1 VPGMQ
6 GWLIGTTDDPDRP
19 ALELSAM
26 VAPEPGPDEIRV
38 QVSAVGVN
46 RADLLQV
53 RGKYPPPAGYDPR
66 VPGLEYSGVIDAVG
80 ERVPERS
87 VGEAVMGLV
96 PAGAYA
102 EQLVTTEREAIPVP
116 SGLSLAQAAAV
127 PEAFLTAY
135 RALVIEGGLAG
146 GDTLLVR
153 PVTAG
158 VGLAAARLAQ
168 VLGARV
174 IGVSRSVE
182 RLDQAQGLGIELDG
196 SVLDTDDGVSDS
208 VRELTGGVDVALDMV
223 AGAKL
228 DDTLACL
235 HTEGR
240 AVMIGLMGGMKAELD
255 LGSLLMRRAGL
266 KAMTMRA
273 QPLEERT
280 RHAQIFRHRLTPL
293 FAAGALKP
301 DLARTFP
308 FDEAPAALEAMK
320 RNEHLGRMVLKL

>member
-1 VPGMQ
+1 MQ
-6 GWLIGTTDDPDRP
+6 GWRIATTDDPDRP

-53 RGKYPPPAGYDPR
+53 QGKYPPPPGYDPR

-80 ERVPERS
+80 ERVTERS

-96 PAGAYA
+96 PGGAYA

-174 IGVSRSVE
+174 IGESRSRE
-182 RLDQAQGLGIELDG
+182 RLEQVRTLGIELDA
-196 SVLDTDDGVSDS
+196 SVLDGDEGVAES
-208 VRELTGGVDVALDMV
+208 VRERTGSGVDVAVDMV

-240 AVMIGLMGGMKAELD
+240 AVMVGLLGGMKAELN

-273 QPLEERT
+273 QPLEERI

-293 FAAGALKP
+293 FAAGTLKP

-320 RNEHLGRMVLKL
+320 RNEHPGRMVLKL

>member
-1 VPGMQ
+1 
-6 GWLIGTTDDPDRP
+6 
-19 ALELSAM
+19 
-26 VAPEPGPDEIRV
+26 
-38 QVSAVGVN
+38 
-46 RADLLQV
+46 
-53 RGKYPPPAGYDPR
+53 
-66 VPGLEYSGVIDAVG
+66 VIDAVG

-182 RLDQAQGLGIELDG
+182 RLEQAQGLGIELDG

-273 QPLEERT
+273 QPLEERI